1 MLLSTASFAVMNA
14 IIRGLN
20 HLPALEL
27 VLFRSI
33 GSAVIATT
41 FLVKQKIPI
50 LGKLRGLLI
59 LRAILGV
66 CAMSLFF
73 TSIKFLPLGIAV
85 SLRYTAPIFGVILAW
100 FILGERI
107 GKVQS
112 AFLLLA
118 FMGVLIIRG
127 FNNDLNPLGLL
138 IILIAAGFSGTVYIA
153 LRKIGTREH
162 PVVVV
167 NYFMVLATITGGIA
181 SLFNWVTPSGI
192 IEITLLLLLGV
203 VGYFGQLFMT
213 KAFQIGQTQ
222 QVAPFK
228 YAEVVFGLISGML
241 IFGESYSLWSFV
253 GMSLIIIGL
262 SCYALISRTS

>member
-1 MLLSTASFAVMNA
+1 
-14 IIRGLN
+14 
-20 HLPALEL
+20 
-27 VLFRSI
+27 
-33 GSAVIATT
+33 
-41 FLVKQKIPI
+41 
-50 LGKLRGLLI
+50 
-59 LRAILGV
+59 
-66 CAMSLFF
+66 MSLFF

-107 GKVQS
+107 GKGQS